1 MAKKLHKPHDAFIK
15 NLLSHPESASAF
27 LEQALSPA
35 LFRQC
40 ILEKLV
46 QINTSYTTPDLDE
59 VVSDIILKVP
69 LEGQK
74 DEVTISVLVEH
85 KSNVDHLTCIQLLTY
100 IANGY
105 NLQKTQKQRFSVI
118 VPVLYYHGRGNWKFR
133 PLHQLFKNIPD
144 SLLPYI
150 PSFQIEMLQ
159 IQSLTREH
167 IHSIAE
173 AKLRATFMVQK
184 GMHDQLV
191 AIKDYVRVIDALGPY
206 EKGNFLHSFFVYVLN
221 IVNFDKPKLIEI
233 TSQLTKEMRT
243 KSMTLYDELIAE
255 GKEEG
260 IAIGIERGIEQ
271 GIERGIEKGIERGI
285 EKGIEKGREQGRQ
298 QGSTESKYEFARKL
312 IQRNMPLADICEL
325 TGLTEEQVKSI
336 MA

>member
-1 MAKKLHKPHDAFIK
+1 MAKKLHKPHDTFIK

-40 ILEKLV
+40 ILDKLV
-46 QINTSYTTPDLDE
+46 QLNTSYATPDLDE

-74 DEVTISVLVEH
+74 DEVIISVLVEH

-105 NLQKTQKQRFSVI
+105 NLQKTQKERFSVI
-118 VPVLYYHGRGNWKFR
+118 VPVLYYHGKGKWKFR
-133 PLHQLFKNIPD
+133 PLHLIIKNIPD

-150 PSFQIEMLQ
+150 PTFQIEMLQ

-191 AIKDYVRVIDALGPY
+191 AIKDYVKVIDALGPY
-206 EKGNFLHSFFVYVLN
+206 EKGNFLHSFFVYLLN

-260 IAIGIERGIEQ
+260 MAI
-271 GIERGIEKGIERGI
+271 
-285 EKGIEKGREQGRQ
+285 GIEKGRQEGMQEGMQQGRQ
-298 QGSTESKYEFARKL
+298 EGMQQGRQEGSIESRYEFARKL

-325 TGLTEEQVKSI
+325 TGLTEDQVKGI